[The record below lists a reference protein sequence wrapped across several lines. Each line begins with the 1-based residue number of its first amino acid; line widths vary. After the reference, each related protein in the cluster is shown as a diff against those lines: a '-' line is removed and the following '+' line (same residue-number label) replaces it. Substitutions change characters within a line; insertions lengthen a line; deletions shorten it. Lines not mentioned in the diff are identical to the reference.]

1 MNRKTA
7 VWLVVACALA
17 VAVAWW
23 MSRAPESPRGRTS
36 TSPPTEAA
44 QDAGNGPR
52 LASTVPAPAGAGLEL
67 DASETALVESGA
79 VARRIALTGTVR
91 PVHQAQIRAKV
102 AGELVEFPVREGT
115 AVRAGQR
122 IARIDPTDFEA
133 RVRER
138 EAQLRSAEAQL
149 AQAERTLDNNRQL
162 LARNFISRNAFDN
175 AQSGQEIAVAAR
187 DAAAAQLA
195 QARKALADTWVLAP
209 TAGVIAERFVQPGE
223 KVSADTRIAT
233 VVDLG
238 AMEIEVQVP
247 AAEIGR
253 VRVGQPIELE
263 VEGVEGPRTGRVARI
278 SPSTAAGTR
287 SVPVWITIDN
297 RDAVI
302 RAGVFARG
310 ALAVEQRAGVVVAPT
325 AAIRDAGGRSFV
337 YRIADGRIEERTVR
351 TGLVDPAGRAPGGAE
366 GLVEI
371 VEGLSPGDRIVGV
384 NLGALRAGTPVTIVE
399 RRTNAQPGARP
410 NALPNALP
418 EASPSAGAGTQSEAQ
433 AGTPARA
440 GPAGR

>member
-7 VWLVVACALA
+7 AWLVVACALA

-23 MSRAPESPRGRTS
+23 LSRPSGSPGGRASS
-36 TSPPTEAA
+36 TPTEAVN
-44 QDAGNGPR
+44 DARGAPK
-52 LASTVPAPAGAGLEL
+52 LSATVPAPAGAGLEL
-67 DASETALVESGA
+67 DATETTLIESGT

-102 AGELVEFPVREGT
+102 AGELVEFQVREGT

-122 IARIDPTDFEA
+122 IARVDPTDFEA

-175 AQSGQEIAVAAR
+175 AQSGQEVAVAAR
-187 DAAAAQLA
+187 DATAAQLA

-223 KVSADTRIAT
+223 KVSPDTRIAT

-247 AAEIGR
+247 AVEIGR
-253 VRVGQPIELE
+253 VRIGQPIAFE
-263 VEGVEGPRTGRVARI
+263 VEGVDGARTGRVARI

-287 SVPVWITIDN
+287 SVPVWIAIDN

-310 ALAVEQRAGVVVAPT
+310 ALAVEQREGVVLAPT

-337 YRIADGRIEERTVR
+337 YRITDGRIEERTVR
-351 TGLVDPAGRAPGGAE
+351 TGLVDPAGRAANGAA
-366 GLVEI
+366 GVTEI
-371 VEGLSPGDRIVGV
+371 VEGVSQGDRIVGL

-399 RRTNAQPGARP
+399 RRANKPPDARS
-410 NALPNALP
+410 N
-418 EASPSAGAGTQSEAQ
+418 ASPDGLSSAPSGTQSGTPS
-433 AGTPARA
+433 GTPA
-440 GPAGR
+440 PAAPAAR

>member
-7 VWLVVACALA
+7 AWLVVACALA

-23 MSRAPESPRGRTS
+23 MNRSPESLRNDASSG
-36 TSPPTEAA
+36 PPSGAA
-44 QDAGNGPR
+44 QDGR
-52 LASTVPAPAGAGLEL
+52 KPAAAAPVGGALEL
-67 DASETALVESGA
+67 DATETARIESGA

-138 EAQLRSAEAQL
+138 EAQLRSAETQL
-149 AQAERTLDNNRQL
+149 AQAERTRDNNRQL
-162 LARNFISRNAFDN
+162 LERNFISRNAFDN
-175 AQSGQEIAVAAR
+175 AQSGQEVAVAAR
-187 DAAAAQLA
+187 DSAAAQLA

-253 VRVGQPIELE
+253 VRLGQPIAFE
-263 VEGVEGPRTGRVARI
+263 VEGVDGPRTGRVARI

-287 SVPVWITIDN
+287 SVPVWIAIDN

-337 YRIADGRIEERTVR
+337 YRLTDGRIEERTVR
-351 TGLVDPAGRAPGGAE
+351 TGLVDPAGRAANGAT
-366 GLVEI
+366 GVTEI
-371 VEGLSPGDRIVGV
+371 VEGVSPGDRIVGL
-384 NLGALRAGTPVTIVE
+384 NLGALRTGTPVTIVE
-399 RRTNAQPGARP
+399 RRTNAPPDARQ
-410 NALPNALP
+410 NALPNAPRDGLP
-418 EASPSAGAGTQSEAQ
+418 NAQS
-433 AGTPARA
+433 GTPA
-440 GPAGR
+440 PAAR